1 MTSSHKNSSI
11 QAFFSPTTSSSSPTK
26 QVPSSSIGDGFTSE
40 ELHDA
45 LKPPPIEPWQPKVE
59 YLECEIRELHP
70 GPRAVTFMGRV
81 ANIFDVANT
90 PKTPRSAKGCVKLC
104 VKDDHDAVT
113 VRVWYA
119 NRYPQV
125 KLGSLVSVWT
135 NHSGCSCATILPH
148 SLTDGHQYQMA
159 NMATC
164 QAQVRL
170 SSLHFSRREIEAVT
184 S

>member
-1 MTSSHKNSSI
+1 
-11 QAFFSPTTSSSSPTK
+11 
-26 QVPSSSIGDGFTSE
+26 
-40 ELHDA
+40 
-45 LKPPPIEPWQPKVE
+45 
-59 YLECEIRELHP
+59 
-70 GPRAVTFMGRV
+70 
-81 ANIFDVANT
+81 VANT

-135 NHSGCSCATILPH
+135 NHSGCLCAAILPL

-159 NMATC
+159 NLATC